1 MGRAEHG
8 KHGNNYARPNLACH
22 LQMCFQEQLVKL
34 FIPTLIIIIHKKISG
49 RQANLLTKATDKNIG
64 INAIKPPN

>member
-49 RQANLLTKATDKNIG
+49 RQANLLTKTNRQKRRVYGPHGVA
-64 INAIKPPN
+64 